1 MQTKLLWSRCVQTNS
16 CPQPRSHN
24 CPHCQIVRNV
34 THTTILTPCLGTK
47 CLFGRASGCKFDLKG
62 ACSILIIHCTL
73 DLYYQS
79 KHFWLIISHSTHFFW
94 KQKLVMVHERLYII
108 GWYDLYLPLTS
119 PSLCIYSCYLIPL
132 KCSFFL
138 SIIPILLPW
147 RRHFSEFWIL
157 SVQIYISDEKAG
169 KMLSKNKDFINV
181 RQGSPFYDFPSKI
194 PFFYIDF
201 PDTHFVYVL
210 MT

>member
-79 KHFWLIISHSTHFFW
+79 KHFWLIISHSTHFFLETKTCKGTW
-94 KQKLVMVHERLYII
+94 KIVLYWLIRSIYTVDFTFLVY
-108 GWYDLYLPLTS
+108 
-119 PSLCIYSCYLIPL
+119 IYSCYLIPL

-169 KMLSKNKDFINV
+169 KMLSKK
-181 RQGSPFYDFPSKI
+181 
-194 PFFYIDF
+194 
-201 PDTHFVYVL
+201 
-210 MT
+210 